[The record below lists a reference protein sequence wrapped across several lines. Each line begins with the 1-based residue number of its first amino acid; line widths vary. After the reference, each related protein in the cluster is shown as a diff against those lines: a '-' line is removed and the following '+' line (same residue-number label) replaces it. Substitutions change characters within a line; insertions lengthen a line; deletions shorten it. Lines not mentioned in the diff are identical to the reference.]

1 MTRFEFSREL
11 QSHKDLL
18 FSFALK
24 ISRNYQD
31 AQDLFQDAFIRGFK
45 YRNRFEPGTNFRAWM
60 ATIIRHTLIDNYRKK
75 QQRPF
80 LNEPIEKFAFAVENK
95 NAIANSGEQNLRLQE
110 LLSHLNALKNRYRT
124 PFLMHY
130 KGYEYKEIA
139 EYLDIPIGTVKSR
152 LNTARSMLKQRLMKA
167 A

>member
-24 ISRNYQD
+24 MSRNYQD
-31 AQDLFQDAFIRGFK
+31 AQDLFQDASIRGFK

-60 ATIIRHTLIDNYRKK
+60 ATIIRHTLIDSYRKK

-95 NAIANSGEQNLRLQE
+95 NAIANSGEQNLRLRE

-124 PFLMHY
+124 PFLMY
-130 KGYEYKEIA
+130 YQGYEYKEIA
-139 EYLDIPIGTVKSR
+139 EYLDIPMGTVKSR
-152 LNTARSMLKQRLMKA
+152 LNTARSMLKQRLMKVA
-167 A
+167 